1 MTNKMYVADTENN
14 VPRTTMYEDIT
25 PEAIDNT
32 PRTLDLTDLD
42 RLEISSDT
50 RVWAAAL
57 CPALENPT
65 AADVEIDNSIEDF
78 ITRVRQLRS
87 GSTIYFH
94 NLAYDGPLLVTA
106 LLRMG
111 YTLHQPKENRKRKPP
126 AGTFTA
132 MITDEGV
139 WYSLTVTFHHGNRAV
154 TFSDSYKIL
163 PFSVDVIGKSLKTK
177 ATKMVGGID
186 YQKHRPVGYSPSPTE
201 IAYIQNDVLVMSE
214 AIAQLHGRQTDLTD
228 SLTIGA
234 ACMKEYRK
242 SLGAGDIERGNKV
255 YDHIFTV
262 LSDED
267 DEKLRKSYRGGWCY
281 VNRQNPLINENQAI
295 DLTNGDVLGNT
306 YDVNSLYPAAMRG
319 RQFPVGEPVA
329 MDTHRFDPNGSYPY
343 IVRMSVDFSVKK
355 DHVPF
360 IQLKGSSIFAENE
373 YIRDTQGLVE
383 ITLTKPDY
391 LMFLDHYDV
400 HEENLLDVWVFQS
413 ATGLFDNYIDHWF
426 EVKATATNPVDRMIA
441 KLMLN
446 NLYGKM
452 AQSMVRNGGLPYLD
466 EDGVLRLDVKEGTA
480 RGGYIPIGSFITA
493 YAREITVRAA
503 QANYDNFLYADT
515 DSMHLIGPAVDVPV
529 GDGLGEWDHEDSWDM
544 ARFVRQK
551 TYVERLVTS
560 GTPTLSIKAAGAT
573 QSVKDRLLH
582 DVTEY
587 DGSTWKHISSK
598 YDADDNCIDDVRPD
612 REVIERFTHGL
623 TEAGKLRRVAAVGGP
638 MLVETTFRIH
648 PSEGVTLGENGLAKT
663 EWSVVE

>member
-14 VPRTTMYEDIT
+14 VPRTELYEDIT
-25 PEAIDNT
+25 PEAIDST

-42 RLEISSDT
+42 RLEVASDT

-57 CPALENPT
+57 CPALESPT
-65 AADVEIDNSIEDF
+65 AADVEIDNSIEGF
-78 ITRVRQLRS
+78 ITRVRKLRS
-87 GSTIYFH
+87 GSTVYFH

-111 YTLHQPKENRKRKPP
+111 YTLHQPEDNRKRKPP

-132 MITDEGV
+132 MITDEGI

-177 ATKMVGGID
+177 AKKLVGGID
-186 YQKHRPVGYSPSPTE
+186 YQKHRPVGYTPTAKE
-201 IAYIQNDVLVMSE
+201 IAYIKNDVLVMSE
-214 AIAQLHGRQTDLTD
+214 AIAQLHGRDTDLTK
-228 SLTIGA
+228 SITIGS
-234 ACMKEYRK
+234 ACMREYK
-242 SLGAGDIERGNKV
+242 KTLGGGDIDRGNKV
-255 YDHIFTV
+255 YDHIFTE
-262 LSDED
+262 LSEED

-281 VNRQNPLINENQAI
+281 VNRENPLINENQAI
-295 DLTNGDVLGNT
+295 DLTNSDVKGNT

-319 RQFPVGEPVA
+319 RQFPVGAPRRIDA
-329 MDTHRFDPNGSYPY
+329 DGFDPNGSYPY
-343 IVRMSVDFSVKK
+343 ILRLSVDFSVKK

-373 YIRDTQGLVE
+373 YVRDSQGLVE

-391 LMFLDHYDV
+391 LMFLDHYDI
-400 HEENLLDVWVFQS
+400 HEENILDVWVFQS

-452 AQSMVRNGGLPYLD
+452 AQSMERNSGVPYLD
-466 EDGVLRLDVKEGTA
+466 EAGVLRLDAKQGTA
-480 RGGYIPIGSFITA
+480 RGGYIPIGAFITA

-515 DSMHLIGPAVDVPV
+515 DSIHLIGEAVNVPV
-529 GDGLGEWDHEDSWDM
+529 GDGLGEWDHEDTWDM

-551 TYVERLVTS
+551 TYVERLITS
-560 GTPTLSIKAAGAT
+560 GTPKISIKAAGAT
-573 QSVKDRLLH
+573 PSVKERLLH
-582 DVTEY
+582 AVTEY
-587 DGSTWKHISSK
+587 DGENWKHFSSK
-598 YDADDNCIDDVRPD
+598 YDDEDNCIDPVRPD

-648 PSEGVTLGENGLAKT
+648 PTEGMVLGPNGLAKT
-663 EWSVVE
+663 EWSVL

>member
-25 PEAIDNT
+25 PEDIDNT

-42 RLEISSDT
+42 RLEITSAT

-57 CPALENPT
+57 CPALEDPT
-65 AADVEIDNSIEDF
+65 PADVEIDNSIEGF
-78 ITRVRQLRS
+78 ITRTRQLSS
-87 GSTIYFH
+87 GSVVYFH

-111 YTLHQPKENRKRKPP
+111 YTLHQPKDNRKRKPP

-186 YQKHRPVGYSPSPTE
+186 YQKHRPVGYTPSPTE
-201 IAYIQNDVLVMSE
+201 VAYIQNDVLVMSE
-214 AIAQLHGRQTDLTD
+214 AIAQLHGRQTDLTE

-242 SLGAGDIERGNKV
+242 SLGGGDIQKGNRI
-255 YDHIFTV
+255 YDHIFSI

-281 VNRQNPLINENQAI
+281 VNRQNPLIDENQAI
-295 DLTNGDVLGNT
+295 DLTSSNLLGNT
-306 YDVNSLYPAAMRG
+306 YDVNSLYPSAMKG
-319 RQFPVGEPVA
+319 KQFPVGPPIS
-329 MDTHRFDPNGSYPY
+329 MDEAEFDAHGDYPY
-343 IVRMSVDFSVKK
+343 ILRISVDFSVKK
-355 DHVPF
+355 DYVPF

-373 YIRDTQGLVE
+373 YIRDSEGLVE
-383 ITLTKPDY
+383 LTLTKTDY

-400 HEENLLDVWVFQS
+400 HEENILDVWVFQS
-413 ATGLFDNYIDHWF
+413 ATGLFDEYIDYWF
-426 EVKATATNPVDRMIA
+426 EVKANATNPVDRMIA

-452 AQSMVRNGGLPYLD
+452 AQSMVRNSGIPYLD
-466 EDGVLRLDVKEGTA
+466 EDGVLRLDAKEGTA

-493 YAREITVRAA
+493 YARETTVRAA

-515 DSMHLIGPAVDVPV
+515 DSMHLIGEAVNVPV

-551 TYVERLVTS
+551 TYIERIVTS
-560 GTPTLSIKAAGAT
+560 GTPALSIKAAGAT
-573 QSVKDRLLH
+573 QAVKNRLLY
-582 DVTEY
+582 DVTNF
-587 DGSTWKHISSK
+587 DGTTWTHTSSK
-598 YDADDNCIDDVRPD
+598 YDDQDNCIDPVRPD

-648 PSEGVTLGENGLAKT
+648 PSDGVTLGENGLAKT

>member
-14 VPRTTMYEDIT
+14 VPRTTMYEDVT
-25 PEAIDNT
+25 PEEIDNT
-32 PRTLDLTDLD
+32 PRTLDLSDLD
-42 RLEISSDT
+42 KMEVSSET

-65 AADVEIDNSIEDF
+65 ASDVVIDNSIEGF
-78 ITRVRQLRS
+78 ITRARKLSS
-87 GSTIYFH
+87 GSTVYFH

-111 YTLHQPKENRKRKPP
+111 YTLHQPKDNRKRKPP

-139 WYSLTVTFHHGNRAV
+139 WYSLTVTFHHGNRAI
-154 TFSDSYKIL
+154 TFSDSMKIL

-177 ATKMVGGID
+177 ATKLVGGID
-186 YQKHRPVGYSPSPTE
+186 YQKHRPVGYVPTPSE
-201 IAYIQNDVLVMSE
+201 VRYIQNDVLVMSE
-214 AIAQLHGRQTDLTD
+214 AIAKLHGRQTDLTE

-234 ACMKEYRK
+234 ACMKEYK
-242 SLGAGDIERGNKV
+242 KTLGGGDLTRGNQV
-255 YDHIFTV
+255 YDHIFSE

-281 VNRQNPLINENQAI
+281 VNRQNPLIDENQAI
-295 DLTNGDVLGNT
+295 DLTQSSVKGNT
-306 YDVNSLYPAAMRG
+306 YDVNSLYPSAMKG
-319 RQFPVGEPVA
+319 RQFPVGQPVSIDPMA
-329 MDTHRFDPNGSYPY
+329 FDSSATYPY
-343 IVRMSVDFSVKK
+343 IVRLSVDFSVKAN
-355 DHVPF
+355 HVPF

-373 YIRDTQGLVE
+373 YVRDTDGAVE

-391 LMFLDHYDV
+391 LMFLDHYDI
-400 HEENLLDVWVFQS
+400 HEEEVLDVWAFQS
-413 ATGLFDNYIDHWF
+413 ATGLFDAYIDSWF
-426 EVKATATNPVDRMIA
+426 EVKANATNPVDRMIA

-452 AQSMVRNGGLPYLD
+452 AQSMVRNSGVPYLD
-466 EDGVLRLDVKEGTA
+466 DAGVLRLDAKSGSA

-493 YAREITVRAA
+493 YARETTVRAA
-503 QANYDNFLYADT
+503 QANYDRFLYADT
-515 DSMHLIGPAVDVPV
+515 DSMHLIGEAVGVPV
-529 GDGLGEWDHEDSWDM
+529 GDGLGEWDHEDTWDM

-551 TYVERLVTS
+551 TYIERIITD
-560 GTPTLSIKAAGAT
+560 GTPHLSVKAAGAT
-573 QSVKDRLLH
+573 PAVKDRLLH
-582 DVTEY
+582 RVTEF
-587 DGSTWKHISSK
+587 DGATWKHISSK
-598 YDADDNCIDDVRPD
+598 YDDNDNCTDPVRPD

-638 MLVETTFRIH
+638 ILVETTFRIH
-648 PSEGVTLGENGLAKT
+648 PSDGVVLGDNGLAPT
-663 EWSVVE
+663 SWSVVE